1 MILFRQGHRL
11 ASPLKN
17 MANSHRA
24 TCKVCG
30 GHKSQ
35 VGEISW
41 EGYCIRHG
49 VEARDR
55 ANDEMHYHHG
65 PTFEKWRRAMAACVG
80 GLLAED
86 VEGV

>member
-1 MILFRQGHRL
+1 MDLACRGVAL

-17 MANSHRA
+17 MANNHRA

-30 GHKSQ
+30 GHKSE

-41 EGYCIRHG
+41 EGYCIQHG

-55 ANDEMHYHHG
+55 ANDELHFHHG

-80 GLLAED
+80 GVLIEDAE
-86 VEGV
+86 GS